1 MNAAKSGKIKI
12 LQVLAIVYH
21 AFEKGDMVM
30 KTLFEFQISTKI
42 IYSRESAAQIG
53 SLAKSLGMTK
63 VQIVTDSGVTN
74 SGVMPAITDPLEKEE
89 IGFVIFDGIEPNPR
103 IATVDRAVQELIA
116 DKCDGVIAIGG
127 GSPMDA
133 AKCISVLA
141 NNPGS
146 AAEYLGVDTIKADG
160 IPCICV
166 PTTAGTAAEI
176 TDVAVLSDPEKKLKM
191 GIRSPQIA
199 PAIAL
204 LDPALT
210 LTLPS
215 GPTRDSG
222 LDALTHAI
230 ESFISVNAWRATD
243 VLTLKAIELVGGYL
257 RTAVHKGSD
266 IEARDAM
273 LTASLMAG
281 MGFHNT
287 KLCLVHAI
295 TGPLGGMYDVPHG
308 GSNAIVLPHV
318 MKFLLPGT
326 VDKYVAIARALGEN
340 VEGLSPRM
348 AAEKAVSAVEQLA
361 IDVDLPPGL
370 SAYGVNADD
379 FQELSEG
386 IAGNFMV
393 PLSPRIAR
401 KDDVLAILKAAL

>member
-1 MNAAKSGKIKI
+1 MG
-12 LQVLAIVYH
+12 
-21 AFEKGDMVM
+21 
-30 KTLFEFQISTKI
+30 TPFEFQISTKV
-42 IYSRESAAQIG
+42 IYGIGSAAQIG
-53 SLAKSLGMTK
+53 PLAKSLGMTK
-63 VQIVTDSGVTN
+63 VQIVTDSGVAN
-74 SGVMPAITDPLEKEE
+74 SGVMPAITDPLEKED
-89 IGFVIFDGIEPNPR
+89 IGFVIFDGIESNPR

-133 AKCISVLA
+133 AKCVAVLV

-146 AAEYLGVDTIKADG
+146 AADYLGVNTIKADA

-176 TDVAVLSDPEKKLKM
+176 TDVAVLSYPEKKLKM

-210 LTLPS
+210 LTLPP
-215 GPTRDSG
+215 GPTRESG

-230 ESFISVNAWRATD
+230 ESFISINAWRATD
-243 VLTLKAIELVGGYL
+243 ALTLKAIELVGGHL

-287 KLCLVHAI
+287 KLCLVHGI
-295 TGPLGGMYDVPHG
+295 TGPLGGIYDVPHG
-308 GSNAIVLPHV
+308 GINAVVLPHA
-318 MKFLLPGT
+318 MQFLLPGA

-340 VEGLSPRM
+340 VEGLSPRD
-348 AAEKAVSAVEQLA
+348 AAEKAVSAVNQLA

-370 SAYGVNADD
+370 SAYGVTADD
-379 FQELSEG
+379 FQELSDT

-401 KDDVLAILKAAL
+401 KDDILGILKAAL